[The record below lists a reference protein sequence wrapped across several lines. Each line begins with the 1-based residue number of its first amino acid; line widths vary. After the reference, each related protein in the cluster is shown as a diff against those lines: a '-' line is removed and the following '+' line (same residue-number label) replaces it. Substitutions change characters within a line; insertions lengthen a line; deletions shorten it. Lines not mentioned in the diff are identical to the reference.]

1 MASLLTRSP
10 VVVVLQKRMVIVQDS
25 EVTLV
30 YKITGFLA
38 AITCGSL
45 LIVLLII
52 SLITLASSSFPVKEK
67 VIITLFSL
75 LVNVQLMM
83 FDERIFPFGMMTSAP
98 SSVVSVLARNPI
110 SLTLPA
116 RSE

>member
-1 MASLLTRSP
+1 MASLLTKSL
-10 VVVVLQKRMVIVQDS
+10 VVVVLQKRIVIVQDS

-38 AITCGSL
+38 AITFGSL

-52 SLITLASSSFPVKEK
+52 SLMTLASSSCPFKENVK
-67 VIITLFSL
+67 ITLFSL

-83 FDERIFPFGMMTSAP
+83 FDDRIFPFGMMTSAP
-98 SSVVSVLARNPI
+98 SSVVN
-110 SLTLPA
+110 
-116 RSE
+116 